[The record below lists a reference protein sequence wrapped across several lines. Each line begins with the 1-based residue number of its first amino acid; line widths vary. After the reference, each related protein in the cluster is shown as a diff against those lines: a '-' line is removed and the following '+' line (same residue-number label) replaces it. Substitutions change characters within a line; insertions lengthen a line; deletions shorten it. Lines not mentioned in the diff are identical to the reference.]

1 MVMKRS
7 VMGEVGR
14 KGASVAEVMESGM
27 GEQQQEGLDET

>member
-1 MVMKRS
+1 MKHS
-7 VMGEVGR
+7 VIGEVGE